1 MTNPSAGEHILLIED
16 DEHVLQIRPRQQA
29 LDGGDLTSK
38 QSQRE
43 RLRVFRRE
51 RLRGICNS
59 RRWAHRRQAS
69 RRPRARM
76 PSYERPAPTNSS
88 IIKRK
93 CESLGRRSYMNSVSP
108 AVVELW
114 NDRSSSS
121 NRSPT
126 TPATTRLR
134 TRPRWRYPHAFIRI
148 LARTLSTPAPTRGG
162 GTITGFAAT
171 FTSPAPVRGGGT
183 IAGFNSPA
191 RRGGGTIAGFVLAH
205 AFVLLALADVGLQN
219 SHSAAAKTFSSAK
232 KSLCLHM
239 AAGQAPSGMHCDD
252 RTSGGLDDQLQ

>member
-1 MTNPSAGEHILLIED
+1 
-16 DEHVLQIRPRQQA
+16 
-29 LDGGDLTSK
+29 
-38 QSQRE
+38 
-43 RLRVFRRE
+43 
-51 RLRGICNS
+51 
-59 RRWAHRRQAS
+59 
-69 RRPRARM
+69 
-76 PSYERPAPTNSS
+76 
-88 IIKRK
+88 
-93 CESLGRRSYMNSVSP
+93 MNSVSP

-148 LARTLSTPAPTRGG
+148 LARTLSSPASTRGG

-183 IAGFNSPA
+183 TAGFTSPA
-191 RRGGGTIAGFVLAH
+191 RRGGGTIAGFVMAH
-205 AFVLLALADVGLQN
+205 AFVLLAHADVGLQN
-219 SHSAAAKTFSSAK
+219 SHSTAAKTFSSAK

-239 AAGQAPSGMHCDD
+239 ATGQAPSGMHCDD
-252 RTSGGLDDQLQ
+252 CTSGSLGGKFQ